1 MGYLLVVLA
10 LVVVVY
16 FVFIGPKFVRKPS
29 VWKPLPPSGVGLWG
43 NDPEADDPDPGEPK
57 QH

>member
-1 MGYLLVVLA
+1 MGYLLIVVA

-29 VWKPLPPSGVGLWG
+29 VWKPLPPSGGGGV
-43 NDPEADDPDPGEPK
+43 NDPEPDDPDSGEPK
-57 QH
+57 QQ